1 MKKIYLASASPRR
14 LQLLRQIGIEPE
26 VVSVNYR
33 ESMDSGEKPE
43 QIVINNAMGK
53 AQTASQKISTQN
65 SLIIAADTI
74 VAYQNRIL
82 GKPATRQ
89 EASQMLTMLSG
100 KEHYVFTGVCVLDS
114 SSDKFL
120 SSVAKTSVE
129 MREISQQE
137 IEAYAS
143 TDEPYDKAGG
153 YGIQQLAGLF
163 VKSINGSYSNVVGL
177 PLGILGIMLKRFGYE
192 VSAEWQ

>member
-33 ESMDSGEKPE
+33 ESMNSGEKPE

-177 PLGILGIMLKRFGYE
+177 PLGILGVMLKRFGYE

>member
-33 ESMDSGEKPE
+33 ESMNSGEKPE